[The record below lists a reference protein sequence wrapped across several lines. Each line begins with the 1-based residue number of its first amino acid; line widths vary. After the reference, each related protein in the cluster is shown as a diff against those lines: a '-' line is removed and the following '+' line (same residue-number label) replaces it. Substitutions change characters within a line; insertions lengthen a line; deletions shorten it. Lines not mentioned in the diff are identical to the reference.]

1 MPKNKFQLIITV
13 INGGYSDLVMR
24 HAKAAGARGGT
35 VLHAR
40 GTGDSEIAAMFG
52 ITIQPDKE
60 FILIIAPER
69 DKEAIMKAISK
80 GAGVN
85 TEAQGIVFS
94 MPVDETIGIFESQIA
109 PVAETKPDE
118 KSAAQE
124 EARDDKGEA
133 PTAQADEHKE
143 YNVKE

>member
-1 MPKNKFQLIITV
+1 MAKSKFQLIIIV

-24 HAKAAGARGGT
+24 HAKEAGARGGT

-60 FILIIAPER
+60 LIIIIAPEN
-69 DKEAIMKAISK
+69 DKDAIMKAIAK

-94 MPVDETIGIFESQIA
+94 VPVDETIGIFEPRQTVEKEEKKSDPEQTTA
-109 PVAETKPDE
+109 SDE
-118 KSAAQE
+118 EQTSDGANIKEAQNN
-124 EARDDKGEA
+124 DND
-133 PTAQADEHKE
+133 
-143 YNVKE
+143 